1 MKKITQKKTFL
12 ILALGKN
19 FGTKFQSLN
28 LFEIVFLIS
37 NFIQSIFSSL
47 LFKAFFKLKKK
58 CYTAKKTFH

>member
-47 LFKAFFKLKKK
+47 LFKAFFKLKKMLH
-58 CYTAKKTFH
+58 C